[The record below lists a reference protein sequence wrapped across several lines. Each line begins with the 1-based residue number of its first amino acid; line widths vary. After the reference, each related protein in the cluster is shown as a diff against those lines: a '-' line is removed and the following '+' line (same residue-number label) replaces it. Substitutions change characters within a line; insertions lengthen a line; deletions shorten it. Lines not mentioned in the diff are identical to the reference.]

1 LRWSV
6 AADGLWQP
14 NREKEKTM
22 KVAVIGASGRG
33 GSRIVAELARR
44 GHQVTAIARNP
55 DKIETG
61 PNVVAKRGDVNELGF
76 PGLLAGHDAVVSA
89 VRFADTDPDVLIGAV
104 RKSGVARYAVM
115 GGAGSLEV
123 APGLR
128 LVDTPEFPEAA
139 KREALKGVAFLDRL
153 KEEKELDWVFLSP
166 AALIAFGERTG
177 TFRLGKDQFMTDPNG
192 KSTISFEDYA
202 VAMVDELEQ
211 RKHSRERFA
220 VAY

>member
-1 LRWSV
+1 
-6 AADGLWQP
+6 
-14 NREKEKTM
+14 M
-22 KVAVIGASGRG
+22 
-33 GSRIVAELARR
+33 AELARR

-55 DKIETG
+55 EKIEGGANIT
-61 PNVVAKRGDVNELGF
+61 ARRGDVKEVGF

-89 VRFADTDPDVLIGAV
+89 VRFVDSDPDVLIGAV
-104 RKSGVARYAVM
+104 RTSGVTRYAVM

-123 APGLR
+123 APGKR
-128 LVDTPEFPEAA
+128 LLDTPQFPDAA
-139 KREALKGVAFLDRL
+139 KAEATAGVAFLDRL
-153 KEEKELDWVFLSP
+153 KAAKDLDWVFLSP

-177 TFRLGKDQFMTDPNG
+177 KFRLGKDQFMTDANG

-211 RKHSRERFA
+211 HNHSRERFS

>member
-1 LRWSV
+1 
-6 AADGLWQP
+6 
-14 NREKEKTM
+14 M

-55 DKIETG
+55 EKIEGGANIT
-61 PNVVAKRGDVNELGF
+61 VRRGDLNEVGF

-89 VRFADTDPDVLIGAV
+89 VRFAGSDPDALIRAA
-104 RKSGVARYAVM
+104 RMSGVTRYAVM

-123 APGLR
+123 APGKR
-128 LVDTPEFPEAA
+128 LLDTPQFPEVA
-139 KREALKGVAFLDRL
+139 KPEATAGVAFLDKL
-153 KEEKELDWVFLSP
+153 KAAKDLDWVFLSP

-177 TFRLGKDQFMTDPNG
+177 TFRLGKDQLMTDANG

-211 RKHSRERFA
+211 HKHSRERFS